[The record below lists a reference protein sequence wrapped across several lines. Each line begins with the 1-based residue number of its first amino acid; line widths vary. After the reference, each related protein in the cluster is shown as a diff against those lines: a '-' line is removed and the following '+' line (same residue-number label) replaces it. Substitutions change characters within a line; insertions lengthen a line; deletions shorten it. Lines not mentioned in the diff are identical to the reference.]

1 MHNIK
6 EELFNLKIK
15 FKMDIVNRIKK
26 TTFNVAEKF
35 TPVLKDSKFKE
46 SGRINPEEF
55 VRQ

>member
-1 MHNIK
+1 MDDI
-6 EELFNLKIK
+6 FNKIK
-15 FKMDIVNRIKK
+15 Q
-26 TTFNVAEKF
+26 TTLNVAEKF